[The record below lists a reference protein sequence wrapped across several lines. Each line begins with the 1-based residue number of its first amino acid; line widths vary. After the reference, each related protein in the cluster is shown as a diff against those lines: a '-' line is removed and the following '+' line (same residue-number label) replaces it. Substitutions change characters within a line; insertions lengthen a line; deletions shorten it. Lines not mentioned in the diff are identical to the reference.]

1 MSSLQTRR
9 PSVSSLPRSY
19 RVPSAGSFIRQTP
32 SIKYGITFT
41 RALISKYVEDL
52 HGSQKQEIVVLGSSN
67 GVIEVEAV
75 NLDKVRNKL
84 SHVEKLR
91 EVSLD
96 GEDVASADLPGE
108 IGKTCPSAYSRSSLS
123 VRL

>member
-1 MSSLQTRR
+1 MGSLQSRR
-9 PSVSSLPRSY
+9 ASVSSLPRY
-19 RVPSAGSFIRQTP
+19 HRVPGTGSFIRQTP
-32 SIKYGITFT
+32 SVEYGTTFT
-41 RALISKYVEDL
+41 RALLSKYVEDL
-52 HGSQKQEIVVLGSSN
+52 HGPQKQEIVVLGSSN

-96 GEDVASADLPGE
+96 GEDVASADPPGE
-108 IGKTCPSAYSRSSLS
+108 IGKTCPSTCSPEISSHWL
-123 VRL
+123 